1 MELPN
6 DPGRLAHVKEMW
18 MPELPEVE
26 TVRRGLTPA
35 MEGALLV
42 RAELRRADLR
52 FPFPAGFATL
62 VSGRRIVSLGRRAK
76 YLLIDLEGGDV
87 IIAHLGMSGSFRV
100 EVGRAEVGR
109 VEVGRVEDGR
119 VEDGRAEDAPASATP
134 GDFHQKRGK
143 SEKHD
148 HVVFHLE
155 GPGGPARVIYNDPRR
170 FGFMDLARCDTL
182 ASHAFFRELGEEPT
196 GNVLD
201 AAYLA
206 GRFARKA
213 QPLKSALL
221 DQKNIAGLGN
231 IYVCEALWRSG
242 LSPLRAAGT
251 LVDARGKPK
260 KALVL
265 LTGAIRTVI
274 ADAIAAG
281 GSSLRDHIQ
290 TDGTLGYFQHSFS
303 VYDREGEACRT
314 PGCGGTIARAVQ
326 AGRSTFYCPKCQK

>member
-1 MELPN
+1 
-6 DPGRLAHVKEMW
+6 

-42 RAELRRADLR
+42 QAELRRPDLR
-52 FPFPAGFATL
+52 FPFPADFSTL
-62 VSGRRIVSLGRRAK
+62 VSGRRILSLGRRAK

-100 EVGRAEVGR
+100 EEGA
-109 VEVGRVEDGR
+109 
-119 VEDGRAEDAPASATP
+119 ASGTA
-134 GDFHQKRGK
+134 GDFHHPRGK
-143 SEKHD
+143 DEKHD

-155 GPGGPARVIYNDPRR
+155 GAKGLARVIYNDPRR
-170 FGFMDLARCDTL
+170 FGFMDIARRDTL
-182 ASHAFFRELGEEPT
+182 ASHPFFRNLGEEPT

-206 GRFARKA
+206 ARFAGKA

-221 DQKNIAGLGN
+221 DQRNIAGLGN
-231 IYVCEALWRSG
+231 IYVCEALWRAG
-242 LSPLRAAGT
+242 LSPQRAAGS
-251 LVDARGKPK
+251 LVDAKGKPK
-260 KALVL
+260 KTLTL
-265 LTGAIRTVI
+265 LTEAIRAVI
-274 ADAIAAG
+274 TDAIAAG

-303 VYDREGEACRT
+303 VYDREGQPCRT
-314 PGCGGTIARAVQ
+314 PGCSGTIARVVQ
-326 AGRSTFYCPKCQK
+326 AGRSTFHCPKCQK

>member
-1 MELPN
+1 
-6 DPGRLAHVKEMW
+6 

-26 TVRRGLTPA
+26 TVRRGLTPT

-42 RAELRRADLR
+42 RAELRRPDLR
-52 FPFPAGFATL
+52 FPFPADFATL
-62 VSGRRIVSLGRRAK
+62 VSGKRIVSLGRRAK

-100 EVGRAEVGR
+100 E
-109 VEVGRVEDGR
+109 DGPLS
-119 VEDGRAEDAPASATP
+119 EAP
-134 GDFHQKRGK
+134 GDFHHPRGK

-155 GPGGPARVIYNDPRR
+155 GAKGPARVIYNDPRR
-170 FGFMDLARCDTL
+170 FGFMDLARREVL
-182 ASHAFFRELGEEPT
+182 SNHAFFRELGEEPT

-206 GRFARKA
+206 ARFAGKA

-251 LVDARGKPK
+251 LVDTKGKPK
-260 KALVL
+260 AALML
-265 LTGAIRTVI
+265 LTEAIRAVI

-303 VYDREGEACRT
+303 VYDREGEPCRT
-314 PGCGGTIARAVQ
+314 PGCGGTVARAVQ
-326 AGRSTFYCPKCQK
+326 AGRSSFYCPKCQK